1 MLQNKIFISHSILSE
16 NVYDEANRLPLA
28 MYEKGPEDMKRT
40 EDGGAAIVFETSQPQ
55 QQLLDN
61 LTGRDEFQIPD
72 ESSSNEVPL
81 EMEIVTD
88 AKFPVYNL

>member
-1 MLQNKIFISHSILSE
+1 MLQNRISSYLILSE
-16 NVYDEANRLPLA
+16 NVFDEGNRLPLA

-40 EDGGAAIVFETSQPQ
+40 EDGGAAIVFETQQPQ
-55 QQLLDN
+55 QQLMDN
-61 LTGRDEFQIPD
+61 LTGRDEFQVPD
-72 ESSSNEVPL
+72 ESNSNEVPL